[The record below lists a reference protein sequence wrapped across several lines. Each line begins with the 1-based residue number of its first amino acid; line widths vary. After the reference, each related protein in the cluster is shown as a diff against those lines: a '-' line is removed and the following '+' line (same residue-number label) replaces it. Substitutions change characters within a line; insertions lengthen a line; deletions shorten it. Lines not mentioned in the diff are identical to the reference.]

1 MPRFVGVAHIH
12 STYSF
17 DGKLKLSE
25 IAQLF
30 RSRGVDFVLMSEH
43 IEELPAQ
50 RIREFVRECRQLSD
64 ETFKMI
70 PGIEMDEFH
79 ILLFGVDEPENIED
93 HRLLREYFLQRGSVM
108 ILSHPIKIL
117 DVISADVRSRLAGV
131 EVWNSRH
138 DGKGY
143 PRMSNIELLR
153 DLRKDGQKLAAICSL
168 DFHSWHDEADI
179 RLEVEAADRSV
190 EGILQA
196 LREGKTRIRKA
207 GKEVPVEHLLVQS
220 GTSLYRIKA
229 VGYRTVYDLAYRIFR
244 GLQRRSLGVPSRL
257 RHLGRKLF

>member
-1 MPRFVGVAHIH
+1 MPFLSGVTHVH

-25 IAQLF
+25 VAQLF

-43 IEELPAQ
+43 IEELHPQ

-64 ETFKMI
+64 EAFKMI

-79 ILLFGVDEPENIED
+79 ILLFGVDEPDDIED
-93 HRLLREYFLQRGSVM
+93 HRRLREYFLQRGSVM
-108 ILSHPIKIL
+108 VLSHPIKIGGH
-117 DVISADVRSRLAGV
+117 IAADVRSRLAGV

-153 DLRKDGQKLAAICSL
+153 DLRKDGQRLAAICGL
-168 DFHSWHDEADI
+168 DFHSRHDEVDI
-179 RLEVEAADRSV
+179 RLQIEAADRSV

-207 GKEVPVEHLLVQS
+207 GKEVPVEALLVQS
-220 GTSLYRIKA
+220 GTSLYRMKA
-229 VGYRTVYDLAYRIFR
+229 VGYRTVYDLAYRIYK
-244 GLQRRSLGVPSRL
+244 GLQQRSLGVPSGI

>member
-1 MPRFVGVAHIH
+1 MPRFLGVAHLH

-17 DGKLKLSE
+17 DGKVKLSE

-30 RSRGVDFVLMSEH
+30 RSRGLDFALMSEH
-43 IEELPAQ
+43 IEKLPAK

-64 ETFKMI
+64 ETFKVI

-79 ILLFGVDEPENIED
+79 ILLFGVDEPDDIAD
-93 HRLLREYFLQRGSVM
+93 HRMLREYFLQRGSVM
-108 ILSHPIKIL
+108 VLSHPIKIL
-117 DVISADVRSRLAGV
+117 GKIAADVRSRLTGI

-143 PRMSNIELLR
+143 PRMSNLELLR
-153 DLRKDGQKLAAICSL
+153 DLRQDGRRLAAICGL
-168 DFHSWHDEADI
+168 DFHSWHDEVDI
-179 RLEVEAADRSV
+179 RLEVEAADGSV
-190 EGILQA
+190 EGILQG

-207 GKEVPVEHLLVQS
+207 GKEVPVDHLLVHS
-220 GTSLYRIKA
+220 RASLYRMKA
-229 VGYRTVYDLAYRIFR
+229 VGYRAAYELAYRIYK
-244 GLQRRSLGVPSRL
+244 GLQLRSLRVPSGL